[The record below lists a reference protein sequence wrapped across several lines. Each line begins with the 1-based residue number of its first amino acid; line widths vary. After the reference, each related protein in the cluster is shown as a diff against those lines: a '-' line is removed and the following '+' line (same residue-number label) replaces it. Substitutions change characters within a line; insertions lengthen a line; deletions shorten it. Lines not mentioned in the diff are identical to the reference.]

1 MFPWLRK
8 RNRRKAP
15 AGEGGGASLGWLAA
29 LLRSGVRPLL
39 LIGALGVGAVAVFT
53 GLVWALD
60 RPIGKVEVGGKF
72 QRVAAV
78 QIEAAVA
85 PFRGAGFLSVDLDAL
100 REALEMIPWVD
111 RVRAERRWPNGVSV
125 LITEHVPAARWGADG
140 LMNTRGELFLR
151 GAQRIPPELPQ
162 LNGPTGTEEQ
172 VAALYLQTYPRLL
185 EVGMRLSRVDLD
197 PRGAWELTLSNGIQ
211 VRLGRQDVHAR
222 LERFIRDASSVI
234 AARGAEVGYVDLRYS
249 NGFAIGWNL
258 PARVA
263 RDTEDQS
270 SDG

>member
-1 MFPWLRK
+1 MLTWLRK

-15 AGEGGGASLGWLAA
+15 AAESGPSNAVLGRLGA
-29 LLRSGVRPLL
+29 LLRTGLRPVL
-39 LIGALGVGAVAVFT
+39 LIAAIGVGAVTLFT
-53 GLVWALD
+53 ALVWTLD

-72 QRVAAV
+72 QRVAPV
-78 QIEAAVA
+78 QIEAAIA
-85 PFRGAGFLSVDLDAL
+85 PFRGAGFLSVDLDAM
-100 REALEMIPWVD
+100 RAALEMIPWVD

-125 LITEHVPAARWGADG
+125 SIAEHVPAARWGEDG

-162 LNGPTGTEEQ
+162 LNGPAGTEEQ
-172 VAALYLQTYPRLL
+172 VATLYLQTYPRLL

-197 PRGAWELTLSNGIQ
+197 PRGAWELTLANGIQ
-211 VRLGRQDVHAR
+211 VRLGRQDVQAR

-249 NGFAIGWNL
+249 NGFAIGWN
-258 PARVA
+258 PPTRVA
-263 RDTEDQS
+263 RTAEDAKL
-270 SDG
+270 